1 MHAVDRAAHNYPL
14 VLPCLL
20 SMLWS
25 CVSTAAVHLASQQ
38 RNGQGLGLLAAVLAL
53 MFGTVLAPRR
63 IAQPPIVLFCL
74 HVFCLAYVWT
84 TSSVIVSAFLP

>member
-1 MHAVDRAAHNYPL
+1 
-14 VLPCLL
+14 
-20 SMLWS
+20 
-25 CVSTAAVHLASQQ
+25 VHLASQQ

>member
-1 MHAVDRAAHNYPL
+1 MHAEHNYPL

-20 SMLWS
+20 SMLCS
-25 CVSTAAVHLASQQ
+25 CVCTAAVHLASQQ
-38 RNGQGLGLLAAVLAL
+38 QNRQGLGFLALVLAL

-74 HVFCLAYVWT
+74 HVCCLAYVWT
-84 TSSVIVSAFLP
+84 TSSVIVSAFLS